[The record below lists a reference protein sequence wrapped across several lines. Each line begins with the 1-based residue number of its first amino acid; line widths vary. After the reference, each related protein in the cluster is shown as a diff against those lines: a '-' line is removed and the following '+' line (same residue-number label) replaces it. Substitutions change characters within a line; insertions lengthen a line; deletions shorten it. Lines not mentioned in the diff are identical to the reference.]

1 MMSGRRIALD
11 AAIVLVAAAAGSL
24 TVYRGVA
31 TAVTHS
37 GWSAAKWPFPID
49 EWGLGT
55 AFRCPAGSCGS
66 EVNVYLRAKIGFCNC
81 TTGVADDAELE
92 RLSDFE
98 LLGGKAEALAGGR
111 PINVAWMKGRSR
123 LYALP
128 TSARGQ
134 SMLAVAFSS
143 DCDALVATAVLD
155 RDRAAV
161 LEPQVMAFLNSEAV
175 AQWARGELG
184 LQPKPEPATR

>member
-1 MMSGRRIALD
+1 MMRGRRIAL
-11 AAIVLVAAAAGSL
+11 AAALVLAAASVGWL
-24 TVYRGVA
+24 AVNRGAA
-31 TAVTHS
+31 TAVAHPS
-37 GWSAAKWPFPID
+37 WAAAKWPFPID
-49 EWGLGT
+49 EWGFGK
-55 AFRCPAGSCGS
+55 AFRCAAADCGS

-111 PINVAWMKGRSR
+111 PINVAWMTGRSR
-123 LYALP
+123 LYALQGP
-128 TSARGQ
+128 ARGQ
-134 SMLAVAFSS
+134 SMLAAAFSS

-155 RDRAAV
+155 RGRSSAV
-161 LEPQVMAFLNSEAV
+161 EPQVMAFLNSETV

-184 LQPKPEPATR
+184 LARKPEPATR